1 MCAASK
7 VWVMA
12 MHIASHAHS
21 ISAAASSHAAATVLA
36 AQAVQVP
43 GGRKGQAGGM
53 LACADNRY
61 FVVPE
66 AICPEAVQASMCSAS
81 GSLVVRAALA
91 GC

>member
-1 MCAASK
+1 MPLAGRGLWPCT
-7 VWVMA
+7 
-12 MHIASHAHS
+12 HS
-21 ISAAASSHAAATVLA
+21 ISAATSPHAAVTVLAALA

-43 GGRKGQAGGM
+43 GGRKGQAGSM

-91 GC
+91 G